1 MTKNIESRILRHP
14 IIEKGKVT
22 MKLCDNGEI
31 TERTITKG
39 EKDLF
44 KEAKKKDCGDMLILR
59 S

>member
-1 MTKNIESRILRHP
+1 
-14 IIEKGKVT
+14 
-22 MKLCDNGEI
+22 MKLCSNGEI